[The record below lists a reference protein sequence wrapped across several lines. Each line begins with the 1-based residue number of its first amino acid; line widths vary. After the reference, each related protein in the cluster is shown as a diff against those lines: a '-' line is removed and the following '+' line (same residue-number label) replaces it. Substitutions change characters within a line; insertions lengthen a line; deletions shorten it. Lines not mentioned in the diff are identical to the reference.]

1 MEAPRQKLIKESA
14 TVVATT
20 TLAVVE
26 DGLPTSVDI
35 TARVPSTIL
44 LKDEALSYDV
54 LMSRTRAI
62 EIASE
67 LRSHGFQAWL
77 VGGCV
82 RDLILGR
89 EPSDYDISTDSP
101 PDELRRLFP
110 KAQLVGAQFGVV
122 LVDGI
127 EIATFRSDHSYTDG
141 RHPGS
146 VVFETDPRQDVLRRD
161 FTINALLLD
170 PALLHSP
177 FSSSSLYSQVVDY
190 VDGRSDLRAGV
201 IRAIGDPEQ
210 RFEEDHLRMLRAVRF
225 AARFGFVIEAAT
237 LAAIQKLHTRI
248 LRVSPERIRDEL
260 VRILTEGGAR
270 RGFELLDASGL
281 LADILPEVA
290 AMQGVAQPP
299 EFHPEGDVWT
309 HTLIMLDGL
318 RSPSPALALGVLLH
332 DVGKPGTFRVADRIR
347 FDGHVELG
355 ERIARDILNRLR
367 FANAEID
374 QVVALIANHMRFSH
388 VHQMRDSTLKRM
400 LRMPAF
406 EEHLELHRLDCASS
420 HGHLDNYEF
429 AKAKLE
435 QLAPEE
441 LRPPRLVTGDDLIAA
456 GYVPG
461 PDFSRML
468 EVAEDAQL
476 EARIHSKE
484 DGLDLVRSTF
494 GPPEQPRNRLR

>member
-1 MEAPRQKLIKESA
+1 MS
-14 TVVATT
+14 
-20 TLAVVE
+20 
-26 DGLPTSVDI
+26 PTF
-35 TARVPSTIL
+35 
-44 LKDEALSYDV
+44 
-54 LMSRTRAI
+54 SRTRAV

-67 LRSHGFQAWL
+67 LRSRGFQAWL

-89 EPSDYDISTDSP
+89 EPSDYDISTDASP
-101 PDELRRLFP
+101 AELRRLFP
-110 KAQLVGAQFGVV
+110 KAHLVGAQFGVV

-127 EIATFRSDHSYTDG
+127 EIATFRSDHAYTDG
-141 RHPGS
+141 RHPS
-146 VVFETDPRQDVLRRD
+146 AVVFETDPKQDVLRRD

-170 PALLHSP
+170 PTLLNASSP
-177 FSSSSLYSQVVDY
+177 SYSSSPPYSSSPSPSLSSQVLDY
-190 VDGRSDLRAGV
+190 VGGLQDLRAGI
-201 IRAIGDPEQ
+201 IRAIGHPEQ

-225 AARFGFVIEAAT
+225 AARFGFEIEPAT
-237 LAAIQKLHTRI
+237 LSAIQKLHAKI

-290 AMQGVAQPP
+290 AMKGVAQPP

-309 HTLIMLDGL
+309 HTLIMLEGL
-318 RSPSPALALGVLLH
+318 RCPSPALALGVLLH

-367 FANAEID
+367 FSNAEID
-374 QVVALIANHMRFSH
+374 QVIALIANHMRFSH
-388 VHQMRDSTLKRM
+388 VHQMRESTLKRM
-400 LRMPAF
+400 LRLPAF
-406 EEHLELHRLDCASS
+406 DEHLELHRLDCTSS
-420 HGHLDNYEF
+420 HGHLGNYEF
-429 AKAKLE
+429 AKDKFE
-435 QLAPEE
+435 QSPPEE

-456 GYVPG
+456 GYAPG

-468 EVAEDAQL
+468 ELAEDAQL
-476 EARIHSKE
+476 EARIHSKQ

-494 GPPEQPRNRLR
+494 GPP